1 MLLSI
6 IMNKKQVLAP
16 ATGALILILAILAT
30 ALFILPALRKPV
42 IAYYGLPD
50 NVRGAITALAD
61 DPALSGKTKFG
72 IIVLDPAKPLGEQI
86 GKKPRIDVLFAYD
99 GAAAADIAS
108 KALTPSEQIRAL
120 MAPAIQQTGKVRATT
135 YGMPLLLDHFEV
147 AYNTALFGKAGF
159 GEPKRLD
166 ELVAAARKTARKGMW
181 PVVCAGAN
189 DADLLMLV
197 GALSES
203 RYGAESRAGIVR
215 DLREKGS
222 FEAAL
227 GNKALKGTLDELIA
241 WRKDGLLHPEWFRMQ
256 TKDVIA
262 FMENEYAGI
271 VFMPLSTH
279 RTIPLKTIAKFAS
292 IPFPPIAVGVPREI
306 TAPVIIGILPSYK
319 KPDARA
325 ADFLYRLAR
334 AEGQTIISAETGLA
348 PVNSTAEAQDI
359 QASDV
364 RLWAAASGRPVPDP
378 VTDAFADPAKVT
390 ATARSIRSYIE
401 SNGAGF

>member
-1 MLLSI
+1 
-6 IMNKKQVLAP
+6 MNKKTILVPAACAALAIV
-16 ATGALILILAILAT
+16 TILAT
-30 ALFILPALRKPV
+30 ALFVLPAIRKPV

-50 NVRGAITALAD
+50 TVREAFTALAD

-72 IIVLDPAKPLGEQI
+72 IVVLDGSKPLAGQI
-86 GKKPRIDVLFAYD
+86 GNRNRVDVLFAYD
-99 GAAAADIAS
+99 GAATAELSGRVIA
-108 KALTPSEQIRAL
+108 PSEQIRQL
-120 MAPAIQQTGKVRATT
+120 MAPSIQKAGKALNVA
-135 YGMPLLLDHFEV
+135 YAMPLLLDHFEV
-147 AYNTALFGKAGF
+147 AYNSALFGTAGF

-189 DADLLMLV
+189 DRDLLMLV
-197 GALSES
+197 GALSEA
-203 RYGAESRAGIVR
+203 RYGAEARAGIVR

-227 GNKALKGTLDELIA
+227 ANKALRGTLDELVA
-241 WRKDGLLHPEWFRMQ
+241 WRKDGLLHPEWFRMEAR
-256 TKDVIA
+256 DVIA
-262 FMENEYAGI
+262 FMENEYAGV

-279 RTIPLKTIAKFAS
+279 RNVPLKTIAKFAG
-292 IPFPPIAVGVPREI
+292 IPFPPIAVGKPREI
-306 TAPVIIGILPSYK
+306 TAPLVVGLLPSYK

-325 ADFLYRLAR
+325 ADFLHRLAR
-334 AEGQTIISAETGLA
+334 AEGQTIVSAGTGLA

-364 RLWAAASGRPVPDP
+364 RLWAAASSKPVPDP
-378 VTDAFADPAKVT
+378 ASDAFADPAKVT
-390 ATARSIRSYIE
+390 ATARAIRSYIE